1 MNKRER
7 LKEVKTSKVKTRLGC
22 GLYQRDIFYFYLFI
36 YLVIQRLIEESGKL
50 SINLLTKIN
59 IFSTIH
65 WNKKE
70 RLDDDLT
77 RLDCGQNQIDLFYNL
92 F

>member
-1 MNKRER
+1 MRSK
-7 LKEVKTSKVKTRLGC
+7 LGWVVDYIKE
-22 GLYQRDIFYFYLFI
+22 IFSIIFLFI

-70 RLDDDLT
+70 RLSDVLT